1 MNFDNVGIQMANY
14 DEWNKAIA
22 EYFVSGLSS
31 GATVYLS
38 VDEGAL
44 MNIGTQFEQS
54 EANHVD
60 WVEDFK
66 KAVQS
71 ECVIGNQV
79 YLEWVAGYLSD
90 RTPRCVA
97 FLAAMVLAAHH
108 MVAEE
113 VEDEIIAS
121 SNYFKRLRQ
130 VLGLPAEDGGRP
142 DGLQTGVEEKLWL
155 SWNRWLIQNGLLPS
169 AERGESINYAYVNY
183 PLSQALLREADKK
196 AMERLFREREN
207 LNQLSRVWDRDIVGS
222 WVRMQQ
228 FNSKYLREL
237 VQENDRSRYEA
248 ITDAIY
254 DVYSSIDWDQDMPQH
269 GSRSTFQR
277 RLTAQLY
284 RNEDPI
290 MGYIDYYLYPRQPKQ
305 FSGGTLNVIQNGCAH
320 PLIKDRPGWFLPL
333 WPENPAGGASYAV
346 IGHPQIKELV
356 LPERGFWV
364 LISDPE
370 NESSG
375 VFGGWGYPGVG
386 ETFLLLCRKE
396 YADQMEI
403 FRQEA
408 LLKWDHEFSI
418 NEEWMEYRE
427 CMIISP
433 SWEGIIPQYQDL
445 YNALKPTA
453 TATTISLKGGLRVPN
468 QGGWLEGYAPEMT
481 IFAFDDSVKLKLL
494 DISCPDEFI
503 IDEIVNTNK
512 PVSLPPLSP
521 GDYLFETYTSG
532 RLATRRALRILPW
545 DSLDCRQPEQPF
557 NVDVGTFTLQGAI
570 FKVTETDRQEDQ

>member
-1 MNFDNVGIQMANY
+1 MANY
-14 DEWNKAIA
+14 DEWSKAIA

-38 VDEGAL
+38 VDEGTL

-54 EANHVD
+54 KANHVD
-60 WVEDFK
+60 WVEDFQR
-66 KAVQS
+66 AVQS

-79 YLEWVAGYLSD
+79 YLDRTSGYLSE

-113 VEDEIIAS
+113 TEDETIAS
-121 SNYFKRLRQ
+121 INYFKRLRQ
-130 VLGLPAEDGGRP
+130 VLGLPHEQGGRP
-142 DGLQTGVEEKLWL
+142 DGLQQAGVEESLWQI
-155 SWNRWLIQNGLLPS
+155 WNRWLIRNGWLPS
-169 AERGESINYAYVNY
+169 ANRGSSVAQAYINY

-196 AMERLFREREN
+196 AMERLFRERERSD
-207 LNQLSRVWDRDIVGS
+207 QLSSVWDRDTVGS

-254 DVYSSIDWDQDMPQH
+254 DVYSSIDWDQDMLQP

-290 MGYIDYYLYPRQPKQ
+290 MGYIDYYLYPRQPRQ
-305 FSGGTLNVIQNGCAH
+305 FSGGTLKVMENNCAH

-333 WPENPAGGASYAV
+333 WPENPAGGVSYEV

-356 LPERGFWV
+356 LPERRFWI
-364 LISDPE
+364 LIRDPE

-375 VFGGWGYPGVG
+375 VFAGWGHPGLG
-386 ETFLLLCRKE
+386 ETFLLLCKKE
-396 YADQMEI
+396 YADQMEN
-403 FRQEA
+403 FKQED
-408 LLKWDHEFSI
+408 LLKWNQDFSI
-418 NEEWMEYRE
+418 NEEWVEYRE
-427 CMIISP
+427 CMIVSP
-433 SWEGIIPQYQDL
+433 SWEGIIPQHQDL
-445 YNALKPTA
+445 YDALKPTISA
-453 TATTISLKGGLRVPN
+453 TISLKGGLRVPN
-468 QGGWLEGYAPEMT
+468 QGGWLEGYPPEMT
-481 IFAFDDSVKLKLL
+481 IIAFDDSVELKLL
-494 DISCPDEFI
+494 AVSNSDTPLMDQF
-503 IDEIVNTNK
+503 VNTNK
-512 PVSLPPLSP
+512 PISLPSLCP
-521 GDYLFETYTSG
+521 GDYLLEAYSSG
-532 RLATRRALRILPW
+532 KLATQKVLRILPW
-545 DSLDCRQPEQPF
+545 NSLECRQPEQPF
-557 NVDVGTFTLQGAI
+557 DVNVGTFTLCGASI
-570 FKVTETDRQEDQ
+570 KIEKT